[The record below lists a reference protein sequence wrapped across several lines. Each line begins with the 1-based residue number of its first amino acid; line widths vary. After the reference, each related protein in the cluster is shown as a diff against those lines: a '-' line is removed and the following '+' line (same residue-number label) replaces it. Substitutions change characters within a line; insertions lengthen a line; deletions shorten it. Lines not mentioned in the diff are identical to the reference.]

1 MAYIIQSL
9 LFVFTALA
17 VFFGSHF
24 FVYASIRHFFELRDI
39 TKWILAGLILFL
51 SSSFILSSV
60 LAHWYDNI
68 FTRGFYYFSAT
79 WLWVLSNAF
88 FIFAFLWIV
97 SSLVVRFYPSLS
109 LPVFGWI
116 GITLVVFSTAYG
128 IIQAANT
135 IIREDTVYIENLP
148 AVWEGKKIVQITDVH
163 LGHIIRADFA
173 QKIMEMTNSVDPAV
187 VLIVGDLFDGMD
199 GHLEGLLEPF
209 NKLKS
214 KYGTYFITGNHETYL
229 GTNKTLDI
237 VRKTNIKIIDNALV
251 DLDWVQLV
259 GVASPERWK
268 KQDVKSILKNVGFN
282 GANPSILM
290 YHTPTEI
297 DTFRSLGVSLQ
308 LAGHTHRGQLYPF
321 NLITNLVFHGYDFWV
336 YHEGKYSLS
345 VSSWVGTWWPP
356 MRTDSQSEIVV
367 LTLTGKK

>member
-1 MAYIIQSL
+1 M
-9 LFVFTALA
+9 
-17 VFFGSHF
+17 
-24 FVYASIRHFFELRDI
+24 
-39 TKWILAGLILFL
+39 
-51 SSSFILSSV
+51 
-60 LAHWYDNI
+60 
-68 FTRGFYYFSAT
+68 
-79 WLWVLSNAF
+79 
-88 FIFAFLWIV
+88 
-97 SSLVVRFYPSLS
+97 
-109 LPVFGWI
+109 FGWI

-173 QKIMEMTNSVDPAV
+173 QKIMEMTNSVDPAA

-251 DLDWVQLV
+251 DLD
-259 GVASPERWK
+259 
-268 KQDVKSILKNVGFN
+268 
-282 GANPSILM
+282 
-290 YHTPTEI
+290 
-297 DTFRSLGVSLQ
+297 
-308 LAGHTHRGQLYPF
+308 
-321 NLITNLVFHGYDFWV
+321 
-336 YHEGKYSLS
+336 
-345 VSSWVGTWWPP
+345 
-356 MRTDSQSEIVV
+356 
-367 LTLTGKK
+367 